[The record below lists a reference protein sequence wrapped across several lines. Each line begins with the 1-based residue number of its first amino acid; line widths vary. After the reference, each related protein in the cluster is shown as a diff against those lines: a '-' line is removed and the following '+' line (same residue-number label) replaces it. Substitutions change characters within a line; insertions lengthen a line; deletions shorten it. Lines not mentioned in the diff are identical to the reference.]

1 MVNLMI
7 DDYTKKLINM
17 FEKLGNPADNKKKYG
32 LNDSEIKNLQFYFSA
47 YESGMLREVVAIS
60 GVFPRVKEVYHG
72 NIDELILN
80 IKKTDDLE
88 SKVVIYISNEIND
101 LEHLERLKES
111 FPDKE
116 IVVNWDGEM
125 ANIESV
131 ISVIHMISYY
141 KSVISEDL
149 STLEKTTFAYDLVK
163 SHYYKEYEVRHTMNS
178 RNITKMVN
186 NDYIVCQGYVKI
198 FNRILKEFG
207 ISTSNLSVTIKSNNQ
222 EVNHAR
228 SIVKLSD
235 DKYGINGY
243 FVFDP
248 TWDSADKEHYYQFD
262 ENNARY
268 HKGQVDGFKRADTLS
283 SYKYFLVP
291 ISFYESKFSDS
302 YDEVIT
308 GKDNKKLDSNVTNR
322 LLHSNQIKSDA
333 NYLPPR
339 SFVDLLYR
347 VKQEEGYNIE
357 DIPKLIQE
365 SLYISKYGYYKL
377 EAINDVLETSL
388 QSEKA
393 VGRNRG
399 FLSFN
404 FIYLIGL
411 IISILTI
418 IYCFYVK

>member
-1 MVNLMI
+1 MI
-7 DDYTKKLINM
+7 DDYTKKLINI
-17 FEKLGNPADNKKKYG
+17 FEKLGDPADNKEKYEKSEFNNSQIKK
-32 LNDSEIKNLQFYFSA
+32 LQSLY
-47 YESGMLREVVAIS
+47 SGYKSGILREVVAIS
-60 GVFPRVKEVYHG
+60 GIFPRVRQAYNG
-72 NIDELILN
+72 NIDELILS
-80 IKKTDDLE
+80 IKKIDDLE
-88 SKVVIYISNEIND
+88 SKMVIYIPNEIND
-101 LEHLERLKES
+101 LNHLERLKES

-116 IVVNWDGEM
+116 IIVNWDREI

-131 ISVIHMISYY
+131 ISAIHMISYY

-149 STLEKTTFAYDLVK
+149 SPLEKTTFAYDLVK

-178 RNITKMVN
+178 RNITKMVH
-186 NDYIVCQGYVKI
+186 NDSIVCQGYVKI

-207 ISTSNLSVTIKSNNQ
+207 ISTSNLSVIIKSNNQ

-268 HKGQVDGFKRADTLS
+268 HKGQVDGFKRADALS

-291 ISFYESKFSDS
+291 LPLYESKFSNS

-333 NYLPPR
+333 NYLQPR
-339 SFVDLLYR
+339 SFVELLYR

-357 DIPKLIQE
+357 NIPKLIQE
-365 SLYISKYGYYKL
+365 SLYLSKYGYYKL
-377 EAINDVLETSL
+377 KAINEVLETSL
-388 QSEKA
+388 QSEIVAGK
-393 VGRNRG
+393 NRG
-399 FLSFN
+399 FLSIN

-411 IISILTI
+411 LISILTI
-418 IYCFYVK
+418 IYCLYVK